1 MTDFV
6 PEDMLLDS
14 PAADDGQE
22 EMFEHF
28 RLVADKGQ
36 APLRVDKF
44 IATHQEGTSRNRV
57 QQASGP

>member
-1 MTDFV
+1 MSPLDDETLL
-6 PEDMLLDS
+6 PQEDE
-14 PAADDGQE
+14 Q

-44 IATHQEGTSRNRV
+44 ITTTTSPRRPIPSSAPATS
-57 QQASGP
+57 SSS